1 MIEIPATDDGQRLER
16 WLKSKYPNVP
26 YAMIQKSL
34 RNGDIRV
41 DGKKA
46 QADFRLA
53 GGMKLR
59 LPPVFKYN
67 DVPVGERKLSKAE
80 MQQARDMVI
89 YEDKDIIVLNKPS
102 GLATQGGGKNTRHI
116 DYMLKAFED
125 KEGEK
130 PKLVHRLDKD
140 TSGVLVVARNRRV
153 AQRMGDIFKYR
164 EAKKTYLAITIDKP
178 RTHEDTIRLRLTKAE
193 DRVVV
198 DKKDG
203 KDAVTDYRLISF
215 SDRNAALIALRPE
228 TGRMH
233 QIRVHL
239 AHIKCPI
246 LGDEKYGGHVEE
258 GMLAEASAERIWLHA
273 LALYFPHPITGKP
286 MEFFAPVPHPMRR
299 HLEDWHMEV
308 EGVTDTAKPLDPMED
323 RQKLWI

>member
-1 MIEIPATDDGQRLER
+1 MIEITESDDGQRLER
-16 WLKSKYPNVP
+16 WLKSKYPSVP

-34 RNGDIRV
+34 RNGDIRA
-41 DGKKA
+41 DGKKVGGE
-46 QADFRLA
+46 FRLA
-53 GGMKLR
+53 AGMKLR
-59 LPPVFKYN
+59 LPPVFKYGAT
-67 DVPVGERKLSKAE
+67 PLSERNLSKAE
-80 MQQARDMVI
+80 TQAARDMVI

-102 GLATQGGGKNTRHI
+102 GVATQGGGKSSHHI
-116 DYMLKAFED
+116 DNLLKAFAD
-125 KEGEK
+125 KNGDK

-153 AQRMGDIFKYR
+153 AERMGEIFKHR

-178 RTHEDTIRLRLTKAE
+178 RTHEMTIRHPLNKVG

-198 DKKDG
+198 DKENG
-203 KDAVTDYRLISF
+203 KDAVTDYRLIAF
-215 SDRNAALIALRPE
+215 ADRDAALLAVRPE

-246 LGDEKYGGHVEE
+246 LGDEKYGGHVAD

-273 LALYFPHPITGKP
+273 LALHFPHPVTGKP
-286 MEFFAPVPHPMRR
+286 LSFFAPVPHPMRR
-299 HLEDWHMEV
+299 HLEEWHMDV
-308 EGVTDTAKPLDPMED
+308 AGVTDTNKPLDPMED
-323 RQKLWI
+323 RRKQWV